1 MRKPDLDDFFK
12 SESYVEEDDN
22 PAEEESIPDRG
33 IPHTPTGFDFREYQK
48 MLLKNGLST
57 NIAEYSIWLP
67 ERERHIRD

>member
-33 IPHTPTGFDFREYQK
+33 IPHTPPQPAV
-48 MLLKNGLST
+48 LLYCEGR
-57 NIAEYSIWLP
+57 YSHNK
-67 ERERHIRD
+67 EHYYG